1 MVSMKYL
8 KWSSRNI
15 CIPAL
20 FISRIQAPDITRG
33 RNIKNTNGGQS
44 TIMNEEIFRRMIYI
58 VTKSNIR
65 LDDQSTFHHFA
76 FNSNLVH
83 LYTMDAWKDFKAN
96 INSSFIVYIFTG
108 QRNVFKLG
116 TAAAAHGRVVSS
128 ESWKL
133 EVQSSNPAN
142 AVS

>member
-1 MVSMKYL
+1 
-8 KWSSRNI
+8 
-15 CIPAL
+15 
-20 FISRIQAPDITRG
+20 
-33 RNIKNTNGGQS
+33 
-44 TIMNEEIFRRMIYI
+44 MNEEIFRRMIYI